1 MAGGCIGFLFHNRY
15 KASVV
20 MGQTG
25 SMALGAALAS
35 MASCSGMFFPLFIA
49 TGPFVIEY
57 FSIAFQVL
65 FFVN

>member
-25 SMALGAALAS
+25 SMALGAALAA
-35 MASCSGMFFPLFIA
+35 MASCSGMLFPLFVA
-49 TGPFVIEY
+49 TGLFVIGLI
-57 FSIAFQVL
+57 SIVFQVL
-65 FFVN
+65 FLY